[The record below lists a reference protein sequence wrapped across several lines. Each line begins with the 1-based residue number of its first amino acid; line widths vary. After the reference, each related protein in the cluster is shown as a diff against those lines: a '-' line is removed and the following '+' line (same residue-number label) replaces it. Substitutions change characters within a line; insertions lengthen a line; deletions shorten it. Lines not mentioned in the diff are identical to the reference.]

1 MTSSV
6 VEYENLL
13 STSFSDANTSRPV
26 SGVLP
31 RWKRKQLELSSS
43 QEENGK
49 PSNAFAV
56 VSSNSATNK
65 ESSSPHSES
74 RHPLGNANSRLSNN
88 NLCNI
93 GDRFIPNRAAMDIEK
108 SALSLR
114 SSDSSS
120 EDDVKGET
128 ELAAS
133 AVDRGS
139 IVSSTD
145 KDEYKSVLSSS
156 ILGVEESASHRILSF
171 KEKAPAPKGDT
182 VNNLTVLYSSS
193 ASGRTTSTA
202 KIVGRQ
208 IPTAPSRILDAPD
221 LLDDYYLNLLSW
233 SDTNVLAVALSQTVY
248 LWNASSGNIQEL
260 CTFEG
265 SGPDSY
271 ISSVSWVQEGG
282 AHLAVGTSAGTT
294 QLWDVQ
300 AERQLRS
307 MDGHNDR
314 VGALSWNRHVISS
327 GGRDS
332 IIVNHDVRVAKHN
345 VGQYLGHSQEVCGL
359 SWSLDGMFLAS
370 GANDN
375 TLRLWD
381 SSSLSS
387 STPRQIL
394 TDHQAAVKALAW
406 CPHERNLLATGG
418 GTADRTIKFWN
429 TQTGSLLNSI
439 DTGSQV
445 CALQWNPHEKEILS
459 SHGFARNQ
467 LSLWKY
473 PMMSKIKDLEG
484 HTSRVIHLAT
494 SPDGC
499 TVVSAAAD
507 ETLRFWDVFAIPGK
521 TAGKRAASDS
531 TLSYKNKK
539 LSKTMH
545 IR

>member
-13 STSFSDANTSRPV
+13 STSFSDANTSRPT

-31 RWKRKQLELSSS
+31 RWKRKQLELSAS
-43 QEENGK
+43 QDENGK
-49 PSNAFAV
+49 SSMLSSSSTLV
-56 VSSNSATNK
+56 VTK
-65 ESSSPHSES
+65 ESSSPQSET

-88 NLCNI
+88 TTGNN

-120 EDDVKGET
+120 LDGEVQGDT
-128 ELAAS
+128 EAA
-133 AVDRGS
+133 VTEGS
-139 IVSSTD
+139 TVSSTD
-145 KDEYKSVLSSS
+145 KDEYKSALSSS

-182 VNNLTVLYSSS
+182 VNNLTVLYSSH
-193 ASGRTTSTA
+193 ASGKTNPTA
-202 KIVGRQ
+202 KLVARQ

-233 SDTNVLAVALSQTVY
+233 SDTNILAVALSQTVY

-307 MDGHNDR
+307 MDGHSDR
-314 VGALSWNRHVISS
+314 VGALSWNRHIISS

-332 IIVNHDVRVAKHN
+332 IIMNHDVRIAKHN
-345 VGQYLGHSQEVCGL
+345 VGTLVGHSQEVCGL
-359 SWSLDGMFLAS
+359 SWSPDGMVLAS

-381 SSSLSS
+381 CTTLSN
-387 STPRQIL
+387 STPRYTL

-406 CPHERNLLATGG
+406 SPHERNLLASGG

-429 TQTGSLLNSI
+429 TQTGALLNSI
-439 DTGSQV
+439 ETGSQV

-499 TVVSAAAD
+499 SVVSAAAD

-531 TLSYKNKK
+531 TVNFKNKK